1 MKTILAV
8 SAGQQLLE
16 LVNRRL
22 NDLGFVMDTL
32 EPQDGM
38 LEMIKTYS
46 PGPGQLAAKTGSFAV
61 VKKQMATTELV
72 ENVIA
77 ALIAHK
83 QSA

>member
-16 LVNRRL
+16 LVNQRL
-22 NDLGFVMDTL
+22 SDLGFAMDTP
-32 EPQDGM
+32 EPQDGI
-38 LEMIKTYS
+38 LDMIKTYS
-46 PGPGQLAAKTGSFAV
+46 PGPGQLAAKTVSFVV
-61 VKKQMATTELV
+61 VKKTMATTELV